1 MNYVSDSA
9 GITIPSDLSCGH
21 YFGTL
26 DHESLS
32 LILSA
37 IAIEKKF
44 ESPLRSMHTSSL
56 SLLRFHPPTEVAGIA
71 IMARQ
76 TGYVQRGYRA

>member
-37 IAIEKKF
+37 IAIEKKIRISTQIDAYLF
-44 ESPLRSMHTSSL
+44 TLTPSVSPS
-56 SLLRFHPPTEVAGIA
+56 
-71 IMARQ
+71 
-76 TGYVQRGYRA
+76 Y

>member
-37 IAIEKKF
+37 IAIEKKNLNLHSDRCIPLHSHSF
-44 ESPLRSMHTSSL
+44 GFTLLLRSQ
-56 SLLRFHPPTEVAGIA
+56 A
-71 IMARQ
+71 
-76 TGYVQRGYRA
+76 

>member
-37 IAIEKKF
+37 IAIEKKKIRISTQIDAYLF
-44 ESPLRSMHTSSL
+44 TLTPSVSPS
-56 SLLRFHPPTEVAGIA
+56 
-71 IMARQ
+71 
-76 TGYVQRGYRA
+76 Y